1 MPVFQILDVAGNAV
15 LDVGV
20 IPCFTTEPA
29 HLGEAGD
36 ARLDE
41 CADVIVLHEP
51 RKLIVV
57 LDQVRARADDAHVAA
72 KNIPKLWYF
81 IDTEFA
87 KPFAEWINP
96 FVLIPRLT
104 RELIVIWP
112 HGAKFVDDELSILH
126 AGTGL
131 CMKEWTGGL
140 EALRDP
146 DNCHQDGKYEKHYR
160 QGDGE
165 IDRPFKET
173 VQGIL

>member
-1 MPVFQILDVAGNAV
+1 MPVFEILDIAGYAV

-20 IPCFTTEPA
+20 ISRFTTETA
-29 HLGEAGD
+29 HLGKAGD

-41 CADVIVLHEP
+41 CADVIVLHQP

-72 KNIPKLWYF
+72 ENIPKLWYF
-81 IDTEFA
+81 IDAELT
-87 KPFAEWINP
+87 KPSAEWINP

-104 RELIVIWP
+104 RGLIVIRS

-131 CMKEWTGGL
+131 CMKERAGRL

-146 DNCHQDGKYEKHYR
+146 DNYH
-160 QGDGE
+160 
-165 IDRPFKET
+165 
-173 VQGIL
+173 